1 MKSKV
6 FVTAACAIGFIMM
19 FSCKTVYVPVEKEV
33 IRRDSIYR
41 SVVYKDTV
49 IERDTVKIKINGDCV
64 DSIVT
69 KWRERVRWRSDTV
82 FVLTADTVYQ
92 DKIIQ
97 TVPKG
102 YYKRKWYNDVLETL
116 GGIALLALVIYLI
129 IIAVKSRMRG
139 VV

>member
-69 KWRERVRWRSDTV
+69 KWRERVRWRSRLCENTNKHNV
-82 FVLTADTVYQ
+82 F
-92 DKIIQ
+92 KIIIFQNSSMNICKLGKKRVTLCQ
-97 TVPKG
+97 T
-102 YYKRKWYNDVLETL
+102 
-116 GGIALLALVIYLI
+116 
-129 IIAVKSRMRG
+129 
-139 VV
+139 